1 MEFPHNTP
9 SGGLGDQ
16 RVVLQSQGSGNQ
28 GPLGRHSGL
37 QKLGWPRGWNWML
50 RVCRGSTRGVP
61 CLRFGSCACPSLSFL
76 SGKEKQSGWICAD
89 PSSPS
94 LGMLRQAELLITTL
108 KPRHLNAKG

>member
-9 SGGLGDQ
+9 NGGLGDQ

-50 RVCRGSTRGVP
+50 RVCCRSTRSALSAFWVLRVP
-61 CLRFGSCACPSLSFL
+61 LPFVCVWEGRAKRVDLRRPLFPK
-76 SGKEKQSGWICAD
+76 SG
-89 PSSPS
+89 
-94 LGMLRQAELLITTL
+94 
-108 KPRHLNAKG
+108 NAAAGRIAHNDT